1 MYSLRPIFV
10 VTQLTNSVGSVRITT
25 ADSDYRPY
33 QSLEERSNDGEC
45 VIEIYDFP
53 AEFKTSDLMNI
64 FAAYRN
70 KNFQIKWVDD
80 THALG
85 VFPSP
90 LMGKLIINDTIIV
103 CNSVIYC
110 TECFRSSKYFIL

>member
-1 MYSLRPIFV
+1 M
-10 VTQLTNSVGSVRITT
+10 GKVRV
-25 ADSDYRPY
+25 ASAESDYRPY
-33 QSLEERSNDGEC
+33 QSIEERSNDGEC

-53 AEFKTSDLMNI
+53 AEFKTSDLINI
-64 FAAYRN
+64 FAAYRS

-90 LMGKLIINDTIIV
+90 LMGK
-103 CNSVIYC
+103 
-110 TECFRSSKYFIL
+110 